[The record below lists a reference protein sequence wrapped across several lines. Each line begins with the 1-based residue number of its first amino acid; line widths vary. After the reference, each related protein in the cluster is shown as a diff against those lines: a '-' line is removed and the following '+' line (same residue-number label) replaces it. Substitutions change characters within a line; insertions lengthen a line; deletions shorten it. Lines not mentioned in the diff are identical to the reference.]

1 MQNSPLELAYD
12 YGGFRAD
19 LNPDLNADLNADLTG
34 PSRYTAP
41 MSTAKHSHNA
51 LDAGLYIV
59 ATPLGHARDIT
70 LRALDVLAGADLIL
84 CEDTRISAKL
94 LTLHNIQTP
103 STAYHEHNGQKM
115 RPKILAR
122 LAEGQRIALISDA
135 GTPLIS
141 DPGMKLV
148 RDARAADCHVVAI
161 PGASAPIAALSIA
174 GLPSDRF
181 TFAGFLPPKQAARR
195 AALEGLKAT
204 RGGTLILFEAARRLT
219 DLLADIEAV
228 YGASEVCVARE
239 LTKKFEEVQRGTA
252 GALRAHYEAAKPR
265 GEITVLIAPPEM
277 KTPDAADI
285 DAMLRDAMET
295 LSRRDAVQAVADMSG
310 QSRRAIYARA
320 LALNDPDMNMPNM
333 DYTDTPQKATQK
345 QEAKNAP
352 SDETPSDS

>member
-1 MQNSPLELAYD
+1 
-12 YGGFRAD
+12 
-19 LNPDLNADLNADLTG
+19 
-34 PSRYTAP
+34 
-41 MSTAKHSHNA
+41 MSTNLNSKSA

-59 ATPLGHARDIT
+59 ATPLGNARDIT
-70 LRALDVLAGADLIL
+70 LRALDVLGAADLIL
-84 CEDTRISAKL
+84 CEDTRTSSKL
-94 LTLHNIQTP
+94 LMLHNIKTP

-148 RDARAADCHVVAI
+148 RDARAADYKVLAI

-195 AALEGLKAT
+195 AALGELKAA
-204 RGGTLILFEAARRLT
+204 RGGTLVVFEAARRLT
-219 DLLADIEAV
+219 DLLADIEMV

-239 LTKKFEEVQRGTA
+239 LTKKFEEVQRGTPA
-252 GALRAHYEAAKPR
+252 ALRAHYDAAKPR
-265 GEITVLIAPPEM
+265 GEITVLIAPPDV
-277 KTPDAADI
+277 KAPDADEI
-285 DAMLRDAMET
+285 DAMLRDAMTT
-295 LSRRDAVQAVADMSG
+295 LSRRDAVQAVADLSG

-320 LALNDPDMNMPNM
+320 LELGQNDTQKEAVENA
-333 DYTDTPQKATQK
+333 TPQQTKPDKAI
-345 QEAKNAP
+345 
-352 SDETPSDS
+352 